1 MLLAQAEPSTSVRA
15 RRKSD
20 FKGRPV
26 PAAVPGLRGL
36 RRAPVGGYLPRLE
49 TAGGQRW
56 AGEPGCQPIPLRSRS
71 RFSSRVTE
79 LSGGCFAQWYLITFL
94 LLPNIKQ

>member
-36 RRAPVGGYLPRLE
+36 RRAPVGGLPTPFGDGGGPAVGRR
-49 TAGGQRW
+49 AGL
-56 AGEPGCQPIPLRSRS
+56 PTHP
-71 RFSSRVTE
+71 
-79 LSGGCFAQWYLITFL
+79 AQEQESL
-94 LLPNIKQ
+94 LLPSDRVVWWMLCTMVSDHIPPSA